1 MEALAVVLS
10 EPKCLELRRLQLHS
24 PGESDV
30 CVQIEY
36 TGVST
41 GTEKLLYDGQMPWFP
56 GLNYPLVPG
65 YESIGV
71 ITRAGHETQFREG
84 DRVFVPGANCFEQV
98 HGLFGGAA
106 STLITGAQR
115 IVRIDESLGERA
127 ILLSLAAT
135 AHHVVAQSFLET
147 DCYPQVVVGHGVLG
161 RLIAR
166 IIVGKG
172 GPAPVVWEHNPARR
186 SVDPAYAV
194 IDPSED
200 ENKSYQHI
208 CDASGSVDAL
218 DNIISHLARGG
229 QITLAGFYKDR
240 VSFDFA
246 PAFMREL
253 RWRILAE
260 WTQPDLAGV
269 IAMVND
275 GSLSLDGL
283 ITHHEP
289 ACNAPQAYKQAFTD
303 PDCLKMVLDWRS
315 VNQQGS
321 H

>member
-1 MEALAVVLS
+1 METLAVVLS
-10 EPKCLELRRLQLHS
+10 EPGHLELRRLKLHR
-24 PGESDV
+24 PGDSDV
-30 CVQIEY
+30 CVQIEH

-71 ITRAGHETQFREG
+71 VSRAGTQTQFREG

-106 STLITGAQR
+106 STLVTDASR

-135 AHHVVAQSFLET
+135 AHHVVAQSAL
-147 DCYPQVVVGHGVLG
+147 DSGCYPQVVVGHGVLG

-166 IIVGKG
+166 IIVAKSGEV
-172 GPAPVVWEHNPARR
+172 PVVWEHDPARR
-186 SVDPAYAV
+186 SDNLTYSV
-194 IDPSED
+194 IDPGLD
-200 ENKSYQHI
+200 ENRAYQHI
-208 CDASGSVDAL
+208 CDASGNVDAL
-218 DNIISHLARGG
+218 DNIVAHLARGG
-229 QITLAGFYKDR
+229 QVTLAGFYKDR

-260 WTQPDLAGV
+260 WTQPDLTEV
-269 IAMVND
+269 LAMVKS
-275 GSLSLDGL
+275 GELSLDGL
-283 ITHHEP
+283 ITHQEP
-289 ACNAPQAYKQAFTD
+289 ADNAPQAYKQAFTD

-315 VNQQGS
+315 TNLQGS
-321 H
+321 Q